1 MKNITGSKRKG
12 LSTVITTLIILVVAV
27 LLAGVVTY
35 YATNVVMTRTTQE
48 EVRIRKPHIWVQEG
62 DNAYAALMVQNL
74 GGRDVLIDK
83 LTIRGVDCPW
93 GSVNVDIT
101 GEQIGIGDAGLTPTV
116 SDFSKLPII
125 PGSVTI
131 KATVL
136 STLVEI
142 TDVDNDDGTGALSGT
157 DVSGTIVYNTGV
169 CTLTFTTNGP
179 DVDSS
184 ITASYTYSF
193 VMVSYYLVSGE
204 DVSADFELKE
214 TAGAVYAQIENV
226 PAQADWEPTISDM
239 PLKSSGSML
248 FFITDPTNIA
258 LNDVGTTISLTVYT
272 SNAQWIVET
281 IVQAAVIETVVP

>member
-1 MKNITGSKRKG
+1 MKTKLDNRKG

-62 DNAYAALMVQNL
+62 DNAYAALIVQNL

-83 LTIRGVDCPW
+83 LAIRGVDCPW
-93 GSVNVDIT
+93 GSENVAILSDVIA
-101 GEQIGIGDAGLTPTV
+101 QGDGAINT
-116 SDFSKLPII
+116 FSGSLDKTSII

-131 KATVL
+131 TDGSATPQVL
-136 STLVEI
+136 T
-142 TDVDNDDGTGALSGT
+142 DDGEGLLTGAGT
-157 DVSGTIVYNTGV
+157 GTINYVTGEYV
-169 CTLTFTTNGP
+169 ITSFTLPPEEG
-179 DVDSS
+179 D
-184 ITASYTYSF
+184 ITAAYTYSF
-193 VMVSYYLVSGE
+193 TMVRYYLVSGE
-204 DVSADFELKE
+204 DVSDDFGLKE
-214 TAGAVYAQIENV
+214 NSASGPVYAHINNV
-226 PAQADWEPTISDM
+226 PTSLAEWDPTISDM

-258 LNDVGTTISLTVYT
+258 LNDVGTTISLTLYT

-281 IVQAAVIETVVP
+281 IVQAAVIEPYAAP